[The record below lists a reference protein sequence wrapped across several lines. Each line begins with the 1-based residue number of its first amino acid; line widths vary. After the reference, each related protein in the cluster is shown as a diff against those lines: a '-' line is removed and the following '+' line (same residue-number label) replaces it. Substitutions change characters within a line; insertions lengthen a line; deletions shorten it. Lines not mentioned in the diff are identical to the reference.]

1 MANTNWLTRRHA
13 GTKLKDLV
21 DDSILPVI
29 SFYPF
34 FLRIRFHAIG
44 NVGSMQKC
52 YVRSNHAKDPEIVF
66 VARASAAHPRHV
78 AASMIELKDGS
89 LFLAWMKVN
98 RSSLEANDEAPSDI
112 VAMISQD
119 GGRSWSDERML
130 IPRGESDTAAYKPS
144 LLRLQSGDILFRYE
158 MYHHLMTNEE
168 LNVSSFVC
176 WSKD

>member
-1 MANTNWLTRRHA
+1 MSEACKNAMFAAT
-13 GTKLKDLV
+13 
-21 DDSILPVI
+21 
-29 SFYPF
+29 
-34 FLRIRFHAIG
+34 
-44 NVGSMQKC
+44 M
-52 YVRSNHAKDPEIVF
+52 AKDPEIVF
-66 VARASAAHPRHV
+66 VARASAAHPRHA

-119 GGRSWSDERML
+119 GGRSWLDERML
-130 IPRGESDTAAYKPS
+130 IPRGESDTAAYKPI

-176 WSKD
+176 WSKDECHSFSDPAPIFQRRNDRMGSFHDVIQMASGRIVLPNEYY